1 MSNWTEETQRL
12 PSNPG
17 RSQTRQWRIGDRP
30 VVVGSK
36 QALGRLPPGRAC
48 LRFFRHPHF
57 NSGRSNSCPLDIGVM
72 PLKIQLDNRAT

>member
-1 MSNWTEETQRL
+1 MSNGVGETRLL

-17 RSQTRQWRIGDRP
+17 RSQTRHWRNGDRP

-48 LRFFRHPHF
+48 LRFFRRLNF
-57 NSGRSNSCPLDIGVM
+57 NADRPNSQPLDIGFCLQKSTEM
-72 PLKIQLDNRAT
+72 TE